1 MGTFLG
7 EKYLIHSEAGY
18 AIFEAVRDL
27 PIIDPH
33 NHANVK
39 EIAENQNYSDVW
51 QLFAATDHYV
61 WEILRKRGVSART
74 SARSAV

>member
-7 EKYLIHSEAGY
+7 EKYLIRSEAGY

-39 EIAENQNYSDVW
+39 EIAENHCTDAYDDV
-51 QLFAATDHYV
+51 
-61 WEILRKRGVSART
+61 II
-74 SARSAV
+74 